1 MNKNNTNIEEV
12 LAERESTYGD
22 FNTHAQITQ
31 DLKDV
36 MHRSPNWFILS
47 ASQKEALEMNAHK
60 IGRILNGNPDFLD
73 SWVDIEG
80 YIHLVSTEL
89 RNRESEKENETI
101 TTS

>member
-1 MNKNNTNIEEV
+1 MNSIEEV
-12 LAERESTYGD
+12 LAERESTYGY
-22 FNTHAQITQ
+22 FHTHAQITQ

-36 MHRSPNWFILS
+36 MRRGPNWFILS

-80 YIHLVSTEL
+80 YIHLVSMEL
-89 RNRESEKENETI
+89 AKKKKERE
-101 TTS
+101 